1 MSKHAFYYSDG
12 PYLRSLQ
19 SLHYVL
25 VKSESFIQFMGAP
38 KSGKTT
44 LCDKLALYME
54 RKGHEVF
61 FIDRSLDSPEMV
73 RSVLAQK
80 FNLPSSNNF
89 ARLLEDHLA
98 QSEEK
103 TRVLIFDDA
112 HLLSDITLIEIH
124 RLTEIQVNSKRLLNI
139 VLCGDLR
146 LERRFTS
153 KAEFKSLALNVS
165 HKFLLGQMNQEEV
178 GQFVAGYLAHV
189 GVPETPISTA
199 ALDLIL
205 RTTKGFPTPAMLV
218 GQIIANARQGS
229 SIASELGKE
238 ELARLIKASNIQA
251 ALPTSQVFDAGQL
264 KVIAPIAA
272 VFAIAVLGFLFQI
285 MFDKPAVSQPISTTA
300 RESEEEPEFL
310 TEPIDSPFVT
320 AAESN
325 VDPTPDVQAAAND
338 ILTEEPSASAEA
350 AAAPE
355 PQPAIPSLLRPAPT
369 FSLDEEEPI
378 SDSNLSLVTAA
389 EIGVTGE
396 LLQIPEYAEL
406 EAIKAEQES
415 SATSDAVLLGEPN
428 GTQTAAEPALNSADK
443 PSALA
448 ENTTDVELPNNESSE
463 PIVNDAPMQI
473 EPSAQSVIAEAENV
487 ADFSATAADLLDST
501 ADAAVQPIATM
512 EQDAIAEAADEE
524 TSARSAENENTP
536 EIAATQT
543 YRESI
548 DAWLTAWADQ
558 DMDGY
563 FESYD
568 ENFEPRYDDSVS
580 AWRRNRTRVIT
591 NAGSIDLTLSE
602 LSVVAEEDGKIEVNF
617 WLDYESPTYRDST
630 LKKLVLSNASSRWLI
645 VEEVNL
651 RVRP

>member
-1 MSKHAFYYSDG
+1 MSKQAFYYSEG
-12 PYLRSLQ
+12 PFLRSLQ
-19 SLHYVL
+19 SLHYAL

-80 FNLPSSNNF
+80 FNLPSSHNF
-89 ARLLEDHLA
+89 ARLLEDSLA

-124 RLTEIQVNSKRLLNI
+124 RLAEIQVNSRRLLNI
-139 VLCGDLR
+139 VLCGDLQ
-146 LERRFTS
+146 LEYRFKS

-165 HKFLLGQMNQEEV
+165 HKFLLGQMSQEEV
-178 GQFVAGYLAHV
+178 GQFVASYLAYE

-199 ALDLIL
+199 ALELIF
-205 RTTKGFPTPAMLV
+205 RTTKGFPTPAILV
-218 GQIIANARQGS
+218 AQIIADARRGS
-229 SIASELGKE
+229 AIASELSKE
-238 ELARLIKASNIQA
+238 ELARLIKTSNIQA
-251 ALPTSQVFDAGQL
+251 ALPTSQIFDAGQL

-285 MFDKPAVSQPISTTA
+285 VFDRPSSQPASTAIVQNAETPAVI
-300 RESEEEPEFL
+300 
-310 TEPIDSPFVT
+310 TEPTDSPFVT
-320 AAESN
+320 AVETDLEA
-325 VDPTPDVQAAAND
+325 TPDAVAEDAVSDDEAEPSSATAAA
-338 ILTEEPSASAEA
+338 S
-350 AAAPE
+350 AAPE
-355 PQPAIPSLLRPAPT
+355 PQSTIPSLLRPAAT
-369 FSLDEEEPI
+369 FSLDEEEPV

-406 EAIKAEQES
+406 VANEAEQES
-415 SATSDAVLLGEPN
+415 SAAPDPALPIDPSADKT
-428 GTQTAAEPALNSADK
+428 TAAEPTLGIADK
-443 PSALA
+443 ASDLA
-448 ENTTDVELPNNESSE
+448 DSVA
-463 PIVNDAPMQI
+463 DI
-473 EPSAQSVIAEAENV
+473 EPSEDEISSLEVEDTPQQSALTEQIENIETEIDQSSV
-487 ADFSATAADLLDST
+487 NPL
-501 ADAAVQPIATM
+501 
-512 EQDAIAEAADEE
+512 EQEAAP
-524 TSARSAENENTP
+524 AVAV
-536 EIAATQT
+536 TQT
-543 YRESI
+543 YRESV
-548 DAWLTAWADQ
+548 DAWLAAWADQ

-563 FESYD
+563 FDSYG
-568 ENFEPRYDDSVS
+568 ENFEPRYDDSLGR
-580 AWRRNRTRVIT
+580 WRRNRTRVIT
-591 NAGSIDLTLSE
+591 NAESIELNLSE
-602 LSVVAEEDGKIEVNF
+602 FSVVAEDADTVEVNF

-630 LKKLVLSNASSRWLI
+630 LKKLVLTNASGRWLI